1 MENAEKQS
9 VKDRIL
15 IFINSIGETKSSF
28 EKRCNISNGYLN
40 QLRNSPSLDKLSNI
54 LKSYPQLNKVWLLS
68 GEGEMLRPLSQNTTG
83 NISSSSVC
91 QNNGNNVTQNAGAP
105 TETVDALIAEM
116 REQRLSF
123 EKQNAST
130 NAQIDRLLAII
141 ENITNK

>member
-105 TETVDALIAEM
+105 STTINALIEEM
-116 REQRLSF
+116 KAQRILH
-123 EKQNAST
+123 EKLQEASNT
-130 NAQIDRLLAII
+130 QIDRLLSII
-141 ENITNK
+141 EKITNK